1 MVPKARQLPSGAWRI
16 QTMLNGKRMSKT
28 FSTKKEAELWALSF
42 KSINKKNSSKDS
54 DYELMLKRILGK
66 TVPENKRVELPT
78 VENELNK
85 IDSMEGI
92 EFEIYCSSL
101 LKLTGYFYGGTVYS
115 TRGSGDFGA
124 DIVIECLDGTR
135 VVIQC
140 KRVKGNVGIDAI
152 QEVYSSKPHYCAN
165 KAAVLTNSC
174 FTPAAKELAK
184 NTGVSLLDRKLLK
197 KMLELYIQEM
207 DRKINKSQWDL
218 LIEALFQEKN

>member
-92 EFEIYCSSL
+92 EY
-101 LKLTGYFYGGTVYS
+101 
-115 TRGSGDFGA
+115 
-124 DIVIECLDGTR
+124 
-135 VVIQC
+135 
-140 KRVKGNVGIDAI
+140 
-152 QEVYSSKPHYCAN
+152 
-165 KAAVLTNSC
+165 
-174 FTPAAKELAK
+174 
-184 NTGVSLLDRKLLK
+184 
-197 KMLELYIQEM
+197 
-207 DRKINKSQWDL
+207 
-218 LIEALFQEKN
+218 